1 MITVLTVKLYQKE
14 QQHHKAEERFY
25 GVESNTFRHASSN
38 NEDEVISAL
47 STTNVTALRQLFMTV
62 NPELC
67 FAVKQH
73 VSQLKR

>member
-1 MITVLTVKLYQKE
+1 MKLYQKE
-14 QQHHKAEERFY
+14 QQHHKAEEGFY
-25 GVESNTFRHASSN
+25 GVKSNTFRHVAPN
-38 NEDEVISAL
+38 NEAEVISAF
-47 STTNVTALRQLFMTV
+47 STNTVTALRQLFMTV